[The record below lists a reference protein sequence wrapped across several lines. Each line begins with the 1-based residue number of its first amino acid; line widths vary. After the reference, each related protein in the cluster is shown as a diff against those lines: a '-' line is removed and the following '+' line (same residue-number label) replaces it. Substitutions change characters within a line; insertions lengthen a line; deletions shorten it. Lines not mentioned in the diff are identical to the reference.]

1 MELSRR
7 DLMKYGV
14 LGSAALLLP
23 IERVARTQLR
33 VNDRMPASGLPKPY
47 TLPFQTSP
55 VPTPLQSGNT
65 DFYYLHMR
73 AQKAAVL
80 GPGKPLTTIWGY
92 AIGDLAGN
100 VAPATTPGP
109 TIHVERG
116 RRVAVRHF
124 QDLPA
129 THPDQLYPSTTSV
142 HLHGSG
148 SLPQFDGYA
157 SDTTATGHFKDYH
170 YPNHQDART
179 LWYHDHGIHHTANNA
194 YMGLAAQYHLHDDLE
209 RRLGIPVGEPY
220 DVPLTIRDAM
230 FAKNGELIYDD
241 NSESGVYGDVIL
253 VNGVP
258 WPNMR
263 VYKRKYRFRILNA
276 GLSRSYNLRL
286 STGEPFAVIGTD
298 GGLMN
303 APAYVSSFRHGM
315 AERYEVIIDFAKY
328 KVGQK
333 VQLLNDS
340 PKNNRDFDTTNKV
353 MQFEVVGDA
362 PTGPDGRIPN
372 NDLPSQLN
380 DNFDVTGL
388 TAKDAKVTRKF
399 AFERKHGHWTINGET
414 WEDVIASGY
423 THTVAQPRVGDVEIW
438 ELENKSGGWFHPI
451 HIHLIDFKILDRNG
465 KAPFAYERGPK
476 DVAYVGENE
485 KVRVIMK
492 FDDTR
497 GRNEDHK
504 IQQRANPEAA
514 ILPPRTGRYM
524 MHCHNLVHEDH
535 DMMVQFEVRPRDG
548 SDDPLPGDPWSPGRE
563 DKDPNE
569 DAPGKALEEADC

>member
-33 VNDRMPASGLPKPY
+33 VNDRMPASGLPKPF
-47 TLPFQTSP
+47 TLPFQTPP

-116 RRVAVRHF
+116 RRIAVRHF

-142 HLHGSG
+142 HLHGSA

-170 YPNHQDART
+170 YPNLQDART

-286 STGEPFAVIGTD
+286 STGDPFAVIGTD

-315 AERYEVIIDFAKY
+315 AERYEVIVDFAKY
-328 KVGQK
+328 KTGQRI
-333 VQLLNDS
+333 QLLNDS
-340 PKNNRDFDTTNKV
+340 PKNNRDFDTISKV

-362 PTGPDGRIPN
+362 PTGPDGKIPN

-399 AFERKHGHWTINGET
+399 EFERKHGHWTINGET
-414 WEDVIASGY
+414 WEDVIASNY
-423 THTVAQPRVGDVEIW
+423 AHTVARPRVGDVEIW

-451 HIHLIDFKILDRNG
+451 HIHLIDFKVLDRNG

-476 DVAYVGENE
+476 DVVYVGENE

-492 FDDTR
+492 FDDAR
-497 GRNEDHK
+497 GRNEDLK
-504 IQQRANPEAA
+504 IQQRTNPEAA
-514 ILPPRTGRYM
+514 ILAPRTGRYM

-535 DMMVQFEVRPRDG
+535 DMMVQFEVLPRDG
-548 SDDPLPGDPWSPGRE
+548 SDDPIPGDPWSPGRE

-569 DAPGKALEEADC
+569 DAPGKLLEEADC

>member
-7 DLMKYGV
+7 DLMKFGV

-33 VNDRMPASGLPKPY
+33 INDRMPTSGLPKPF
-47 TLPFQTSP
+47 TLPFQTPP
-55 VPTPLQSGNT
+55 VPVPVKSGGY
-65 DFYYLHMR
+65 DFYQLHMR
-73 AQKAAVL
+73 AQSVNVL
-80 GPGKPLTTIWGY
+80 GPGKPNTTIWGY
-92 AIGDLAGN
+92 AIGDTAGN
-100 VAPATTPGP
+100 VAAATTPGP

-124 QDLPA
+124 QSLPA

-142 HLHGSG
+142 HLHGSA
-148 SLPQFDGYA
+148 SLPQYDGYA
-157 SDTTATGHFKDYH
+157 SDTTATGHYKDYF
-170 YPNHQDART
+170 YPNLQDART

-220 DVPLTIRDAM
+220 DVPLVVRDAM
-230 FAKNGELIYDD
+230 FAKNGQLIYDD
-241 NSESGVYGDVIL
+241 NSESGVYGDVVL

-276 GLSRSYNLRL
+276 GISRSYKFRL
-286 STGEPFAVIGTD
+286 STGDPFAVIGTD

-303 APAYVSSFRHGM
+303 KPQYTSSFRHGM
-315 AERYEVIIDFAKY
+315 AERYEVIIDFSKY

-333 VQLLNDS
+333 IQLLNDS
-340 PKNNRDFDTTNKV
+340 PPNNRDFDTIKNV
-353 MQFEVVGDA
+353 MQFEVIGEA
-362 PTGPDGRIPN
+362 PRGSDGTIPN

-380 DNFDVTGL
+380 DNFDVMGL
-388 TAKDAKVTRKF
+388 TAKDAVKTRNFK
-399 AFERKHGHWTINGET
+399 FERKNGHWTVNGET
-414 WEDVIASGY
+414 WEEVIESDY
-423 THTVAQPRVGDVEIW
+423 THTVAQPKVGDVEIW
-438 ELENKSGGWFHPI
+438 ELENKSGGWFHPV
-451 HIHLIDFKILDRNG
+451 HIHLIDFRILDRNG
-465 KAPFAYERGPK
+465 KAPLAHELGPK
-476 DVAYVGENE
+476 DVVYVGENE

-497 GRNEDHK
+497 GRNEDLK
-504 IQQRANPEAA
+504 IRQTDDPAAA
-514 ILPPRTGRYM
+514 ILPARTGRYM

-535 DMMVQFEVRPRDG
+535 DMMVQFEVG
-548 SDDPLPGDPWSPGRE
+548 AGGHDPITTDPARNGPPPE
-563 DKDPNE
+563 V
-569 DAPGKALEEADC
+569 